1 MVKTKMDMKEKKVRV
16 FGIGEALAVIAVIC
30 ISLGVVY
37 QRAAAIHVNAI
48 VGSFINIIPVF
59 LTGLIYLWI
68 SSRNSRSTFGKPT
81 RLAIVAGVGGALS
94 ANMIGLPIFLKAL
107 SIGGAV
113 IVTPIVASSVIW
125 ASILARIM
133 IGQRLSKYVYIGFG
147 VFVAGMILL
156 MAGQLHGIPLSAKWY
171 FAVPLALAVAILYG
185 VTMSLT
191 GYSLA
196 NGLSES
202 GSVAINGISSLAGL
216 GILVIIQHQPIS
228 IFQSDSYKLI
238 LAGIL
243 QAAGLIAST
252 AAFAKTTVVSVSTI
266 LVTNIIWTSLLTW
279 AILGDTL
286 NPMMAIALG
295 IALCGLII
303 VQYSRSKRS

>member
-1 MVKTKMDMKEKKVRV
+1 MGMDLKEKMARV
-16 FGIGEALAVIAVIC
+16 FGVGEALAVIAVIC

-37 QRAAAIHVNAI
+37 QRAAAVHANAI

-59 LTGLIYLWI
+59 VAGLIYLWLSWRI
-68 SSRNSRSTFGKPT
+68 TGMTFGNPS
-81 RLAIVAGVGGALS
+81 RWAIAAGVGGALS

-107 SIGGAV
+107 SLGGAV

-125 ASILARIM
+125 ASVLARII
-133 IGQRLSKYVYIGFG
+133 IGQRLSKYVYLGFG
-147 VFVAGMILL
+147 IFGAGMILL
-156 MAGQLHGIPLSAKWY
+156 MAGQMSATPLSAQWY

-196 NGLSES
+196 NGLSQS
-202 GSVAINGISSLAGL
+202 GCVAINGIASLAGL
-216 GILVIIQHQPIS
+216 GVLVIIQHRPVT
-228 IFQSDSYKLI
+228 IFQADSLKLI

-279 AILGDTL
+279 AFLGDEL
-286 NPMMAIALG
+286 NPLMAIALG
-295 IALCGLII
+295 IALCGLIV
-303 VQYSRSKRS
+303 VQYSRSKGR